1 MFLKN
6 YYKTMV
12 TYVTDKRLY
21 FKNINGQETKLI
33 SASESLITRFGYNN
47 NGLCCPSMYV
57 VRQNYTTSSNGGTG
71 GVIFGTGSTPP
82 SIDDYCLSGEIVTGF
97 NWTVSVNKTE
107 SDSGVSVKAIYT
119 ITNGNSESITIRE
132 VALMSSLNGNYIGE
146 AYCGLIER
154 TVLDT
159 PVTIPAGGIG
169 QVEYTITFKYPWA
182 TT

>member
-12 TYVTDKRLY
+12 AYVTNKRLY
-21 FKNINGQETKLI
+21 FKNVNGEETKLI
-33 SASESLITRFGYNN
+33 STAENLITRFGYDN
-47 NGLCCPSMYV
+47 NGLSCPSMYV
-57 VRQNYTTSSNGGTG
+57 IRQNYTTSANGGTG

-97 NWTVSVNKTE
+97 NWTANVNKTE

-119 ITNGNSESITIRE
+119 ITNTISESITIRE
-132 VALMSSLNGNYIGE
+132 VALMSALHGAYNGA

-154 TVLDT
+154 TVLDN
-159 PVTIPAGGIG
+159 PVTIPAGGVG
-169 QVEYTITFKYPWA
+169 QVVYTITFNYPTA
-182 TT
+182 T